1 MAENEHLRAQFAHG
15 GTTLPAR
22 VPADALSALAEV
34 VELGAISYW
43 ETDADLRYTM
53 NLSSS
58 GSGHRIPDEA
68 FVGRTRWEI
77 AGADPDSDARWG
89 EHRAVLLQ
97 RRPFRNFSLA
107 IPHRDGRVVHWLS
120 SGDPVFDGDGKF
132 LGYRGVARN
141 VTDLVGARADAER
154 GREMIESIVGHLPCM
169 IFRRR
174 VDAAGKFSYD
184 FLRIHPHIAESLGI
198 PATQGASSDVVGFMS
213 QDDRDRFFAALERSR
228 RTLAPMTF
236 EYRGGP
242 GGTGDIWIRSIA
254 VPRTLADGDTVW
266 DGIALE
272 VTESRSLSER
282 LDYLA
287 LHDEETGLANR
298 RSFIDRLRQSLRSRN
313 RARHHT
319 LLLVARLMPE
329 RLAVALGG
337 GGFRSL
343 VRLLAS
349 RIGEMNGHVAFTARL
364 TDDQFAICLYPHA
377 DADEIVD
384 LARSTAEQLTAAL
397 VIDGEQVMPAFHIGA
412 AVHPVDA
419 PDAEAII
426 DHAVAAAAAGRHIN
440 EVTFYSRDLEQRIAE
455 AYRLETELRA
465 ALLRGEIGPHYQPI
479 VALDSGAIE
488 GAEALARWSHPERGL
503 LATFAFID
511 EAEHSA
517 LVAMLDSLMM
527 DRVCADIATWRRAG
541 ANPPPISVNVSA
553 SSLGAETFRTMVEE
567 TLERHGLEPGALR
580 LEVTETSVLALE
592 PAVRETIVALRR
604 SGMTLAIDDFGTGY
618 STLATFVSLPAD
630 CVKIDKSFV
639 DGIGHQ
645 PESIVVIEAVCAMA
659 HAVGRRVVAEGVE
672 RAEQRAILAQMGC
685 DAMQGHLASLPL
697 PPEAFAALL

>member
-1 MAENEHLRAQFAHG
+1 MAKTEHLRAHVAHG
-15 GTTLPAR
+15 GFPAR
-22 VPADALSALAEV
+22 ARGPADAASALAQV
-34 VELGAISYW
+34 VELGELSYW

-58 GSGHRIPDEA
+58 GSGHRIPEED

-77 AGADPDSDARWG
+77 AQADPDSEPRWS
-89 EHRAVLLQ
+89 EHRALLME

-120 SGDPVFDGDGKF
+120 SGDPMFDGEGNF

-141 VTDLVGARADAER
+141 VTDLVGALADAER

-174 VDAAGKFSYD
+174 VDAVGTFSYD
-184 FLRIHPHIAESLGI
+184 FLRVHPHIAESLGM
-198 PATQGASSDVVGFMS
+198 PATQGASGDVVGFMS
-213 QDDRDRFFAALERSR
+213 KPDRERFFATLERSR
-228 RTLAPMTF
+228 RALTPMTF

-242 GGTGDIWIRSIA
+242 GGTGDIWMRSIA
-254 VPRTLADGDTVW
+254 VPRTQANGDTVW

-272 VTESRSLSER
+272 VTENRSLSER

-298 RSFIDRLRQSLRSRN
+298 RSFIDRLRQSLRSRS
-313 RARHHT
+313 RVHHHT
-319 LLLVARLMPE
+319 LVLVARLVPE

-337 GGFRSL
+337 SGYRSL
-343 VRLLAS
+343 LRLLAS
-349 RIGEMNGHVAFTARL
+349 RIGEMNGSVAFTARL
-364 TDDQFAICLYPHA
+364 TDDQFVICLYPHD

-384 LARSTAEQLTAAL
+384 LSRSTAERLTAPLA
-397 VIDGEQVMPAFHIGA
+397 IDGEQVLPAFHIGA

-419 PDAEAII
+419 PDAETII
-426 DHAVAAAAAGRHIN
+426 DHAVAAAAAGRHLN

-479 VALDSGAIE
+479 VALESGAIE
-488 GAEALARWSHPERGL
+488 GAEALARWNHPERGL
-503 LATFAFID
+503 LAAFAFID

-517 LVAMLDSLMM
+517 LVAMLDSLML
-527 DRVCADIATWRRAG
+527 DRVCADIAAWRCAG
-541 ANPPPISVNVSA
+541 THPPPISVNVSA
-553 SSLGAETFRTMVEE
+553 SSLGAETFRAMLEG
-567 TLERHGLEPGALR
+567 TLERHGVEHAALR

-592 PAVRETIVALRR
+592 PAVRETIVALHCA
-604 SGMTLAIDDFGTGY
+604 GMTLAIDDFGTGY

-645 PESIVVIEAVCAMA
+645 PESLVVIEAVCAMA
-659 HAVGRRVVAEGVE
+659 HALGRRVVAEGVE
-672 RAEQRAILAQMGC
+672 RAEQRAILARMGC
-685 DAMQGHLASLPL
+685 DAMQGHLASQPL
-697 PPEAFAALL
+697 PAEAFANLL